1 MVQVYDLTSDSLS
14 LAEPYL
20 HSHRIKLWAL
30 SVLVWGK
37 HSRVDGYGD
46 ADEEEILE
54 DVRVTGNV
62 LKFRL
67 W

>member
-1 MVQVYDLTSDSLS
+1 VGFVS
-14 LAEPYL
+14 
-20 HSHRIKLWAL
+20 
-30 SVLVWGK
+30 LVWGK

-46 ADEEEILE
+46 GDEEEILE
-54 DVRVTGNV
+54 DVRLTGNV